1 MIIGLTGSLA
11 AGKGTTA
18 KYLVEKYGGQ
28 TVKFSDPLRD
38 ILKRIYQ
45 VPTRESLS
53 ELAVYLRSKFG
64 QDILIQTLLKDIE
77 AKGEGIFILDG
88 LRYREEYDVLSGRDD
103 FHLWAL
109 DTELETR
116 YRRIIQREENESDK
130 SLTLEQF
137 KAQHELATEQFTPE
151 LMKKAETT
159 FDNNG
164 TAEELYAQVDA
175 AIKKLLA

>member
-1 MIIGLTGSLA
+1 MIIGLTGPLA

-18 KYLVEKYGGQ
+18 TYLVEKYGAQ

-38 ILKRIYQ
+38 ILKRIYHD
-45 VPTRESLS
+45 PTRESMS

-77 AKGEGIFILDG
+77 AKGDGIFVLDG
-88 LRYREEYDVLSGRDD
+88 LRYREEYDVLSQRDD

-109 DTELETR
+109 EAELETR
-116 YRRIIQREENESDK
+116 YQRIIQRDENASDK

-137 KAQHELATEQFTPE
+137 KAQHNLPTEQFTPE
-151 LMKKAETT
+151 LVQKAETT
-159 FDNNG
+159 FNNNG
-164 TAEELYAQVDA
+164 TAEELYVQVDA
-175 AIKKLLA
+175 AIKKLTA